1 MFKRL
6 SLRQKRTARWK
17 LITTQYRVHALIL
30 TLLVFLL
37 AIFFPTG
44 RALKYT
50 YKLNE
55 IAREPV
61 IAPFTFPILKT
72 KEKLKADLDEA
83 LRAEPFLFVRNS
95 EIVDQ
100 AIDNI
105 MHFFI
110 LTNDLRSA
118 YRKYKESEELV
129 YRYRYEPQFADAR
142 TEFSTDSTAWQV
154 LETTFAENY
163 PFKTDQEPWASF
175 IHVTSDTLPR
185 FNLKQFENDIIQI
198 CRNRWAEG
206 IYDIPKKEIIS
217 KEVLIDQGDV
227 PITENPEAFNDL
239 EGAWIKTRVEINKMY
254 SEETDIRRNLGY
266 PLIVEFMKP
275 NLIYDK
281 ETTERRQ
288 QARLDRVPRY
298 QGTVLKDERIVDKN
312 TRITPDI
319 LQKLT
324 SLSLAINQRE
334 RSSSFLDKALA
345 FTGRIILIAVIISF
359 FFTFLLL
366 YRKHVYDDWRMIL
379 LIALVF
385 LTGLGIAHLVVIRM
399 NASEYLIPVSV
410 AAMVLTILFDAR
422 IGFMSI
428 TSMAILAGIMIGNNL
443 DFIVV
448 TMFTSSIAM
457 YNIRRLR
464 TRSQLFTTIFA
475 LLGASVL
482 VVIGLGLF
490 KNNSLD
496 KMENDLFFLM
506 INSVAAP
513 IITYGLIGLLEMVF
527 SVTTDLTLIE
537 LLDFDHPLLKRL
549 QREANG
555 TFNHSIV
562 VGNLAEACAD
572 AIGARALLCRVGAY
586 YHDIGKMTHPEY
598 FIENQFLG
606 VNKHDTLTATMS
618 AKIIRNHVREGLRL
632 ADEYR
637 LPRIVSDFIPM
648 HHGTTRVEYFYL
660 KAVDEAGGKDKVDE
674 TAFRYP
680 GPKPNSKETGILMIC
695 EAAEAAIRSIK
706 EPDILKIEAMLDRII
721 QKRIG
726 DNQLSECPLTLDELR
741 KIKGTVDGHTGMLPV
756 LRGIYHIRV
765 EYPDDGEK
773 PPDPDEVFRRPLT

>member
-1 MFKRL
+1 MYRKKSR
-6 SLRQKRTARWK
+6 RQKRKDRWNLVFTK
-17 LITTQYRVHALIL
+17 YRYHIFIL
-30 TLLVFLL
+30 TLLILGL
-37 AIFFPTG
+37 AVFFPTG
-44 RALKYT
+44 SSLKYT
-50 YKLNE
+50 YQLNE

-72 KEKLKADLDEA
+72 EEKLKADLDEA
-83 LRAEPFLFVRNS
+83 MRSEFFLFTRNS
-95 EIVDQ
+95 DVVDNS
-100 AIDNI
+100 IKDIKN
-105 MHFFI
+105 FFI
-110 LTNDLRSA
+110 LSDELREA
-118 YRKYKESEELV
+118 YRKYKQSEDLV

-142 TEFSTDSTAWQV
+142 SEFSTDSTAWQI
-154 LETTFAENY
+154 LETTFTKNY

-175 IHVTSDTLPR
+175 LHTTSDTLPR
-185 FNLKQFENDIIQI
+185 FNEKQFENDIVQI

-206 IYDIPKKEIIS
+206 IYDIARDKIIS
-217 KEVLIDQGDV
+217 KEVMVAQGDV
-227 PITENPEAFNDL
+227 PVTENPDTFNDL
-239 EGAWIKTRVEINKMY
+239 EAAWIKARVEITKMY
-254 SEETDIRRNLGY
+254 DIEADIRRDLGY
-266 PLIVEFMKP
+266 LLIVEFMRP

-319 LQKLT
+319 LQKIK
-324 SLSLAINQRE
+324 SLALAMNQRE
-334 RSSSFLDKALA
+334 RSSSFIDKALA
-345 FTGRIILIAVIISF
+345 FVGRLILVGVIISF

-379 LIALVF
+379 LISLVF
-385 LTGLGIAHLVVIRM
+385 LASIGIAHVVVIRLT
-399 NASEYLIPVSV
+399 ASEYLVPVSV

-422 IGFMSI
+422 IGFMGT
-428 TSMAILAGIMIGNNL
+428 TSMAILTGIMIGNNL
-443 DFIVV
+443 DFIIV

-464 TRSQLFTTIFA
+464 TRSQLFTTMFA
-475 LLGASVL
+475 LIGASIL

-490 KNNSLD
+490 KSLTMD
-496 KMENDLFFLM
+496 KMQNDLMYLV

-513 IITYGLIGLLEMVF
+513 IITYGLIGLLELVF
-527 SVTTDLTLIE
+527 NVTTDLTLIE

-555 TFNHSIV
+555 TFNHCIV

-586 YHDIGKMTHPEY
+586 YHDIGKMTHAEY

-606 VNKHDTLTATMS
+606 ENKHDTLTATMS

-632 ADEYR
+632 AEEYR
-637 LPRIVSDFIPM
+637 IPKIVRDFIPM

-660 KAVDEAGGKDKVDE
+660 KAVEEAGGKDKVDE
-674 TAFRYP
+674 SAFRYP
-680 GPKPNSKETGILMIC
+680 GPKPNSRETGILMIC
-695 EAAEAAIRSIK
+695 EAAEAAVRSIK
-706 EPDILKIEAMLDRII
+706 DPDIFKIEAMLDRII
-721 QKRIG
+721 QKRINEG
-726 DNQLSECPLTLDELR
+726 QLSECPLTLSELQ
-741 KIKGTVDGHTGMLPV
+741 KIKGSVDGHSGMLPV
-756 LRGIYHIRV
+756 LRGIYHIRI
-765 EYPDDGEK
+765 EYPEDEEK
-773 PPDPDEVFRRPLT
+773 PPNPDEVFRRPLT